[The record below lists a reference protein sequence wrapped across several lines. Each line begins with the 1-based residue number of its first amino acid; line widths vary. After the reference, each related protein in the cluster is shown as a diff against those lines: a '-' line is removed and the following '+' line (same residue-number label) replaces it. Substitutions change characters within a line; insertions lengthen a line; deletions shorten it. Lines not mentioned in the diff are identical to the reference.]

1 MAYMVLGITLMLA
14 GAVALVIGGYAA
26 LTSHRPRWLSTK
38 TIRSGF
44 ERSWGVGLGL
54 SGLGCVLV
62 GAGDADIIS
71 QGLGLAAYALIV
83 AGVACIVLAT
93 PRAPV
98 KK

>member
-1 MAYMVLGITLMLA
+1 
-14 GAVALVIGGYAA
+14 
-26 LTSHRPRWLSTK
+26 
-38 TIRSGF
+38 
-44 ERSWGVGLGL
+44 
-54 SGLGCVLV
+54 V

-83 AGVACIVLAT
+83 GGVACIVLAT